1 MNDVL
6 IERISSSARTLSLD
20 LYIKDLAGY
29 IDDHELTYEELKAVC
44 DVFEYLERKKHES
57 MVYTMLKLSKL
68 PMVEPKTFERFDF
81 TRLHG
86 KHVEALKSLSWI
98 YRCGE
103 TACPDDRK
111 PRVRA

>member
-57 MVYTMLKLSKL
+57 MVYTMLNEYSGA
-68 PMVEPKTFERFDF
+68 P
-81 TRLHG
+81 
-86 KHVEALKSLSWI
+86 EA
-98 YRCGE
+98 
-103 TACPDDRK
+103 
-111 PRVRA
+111 